1 MAIQTTTLNQQGG
14 NNPLELILKPFRFTA
29 NSSISELFIGN
40 SNVRQCYILE
50 RPYRGRNLRDDRSTT
65 GVNESEAILPGRY
78 ELTLTWSPAFKQLML
93 LVVNVPG
100 RDGIR
105 IHIANKPSELLGCLA
120 PGTGVGVDSV
130 TGSTDA
136 LANLLGRIVP
146 EMLKGRSVFLNV
158 IRP

>member
-1 MAIQTTTLNQQGG
+1 
-14 NNPLELILKPFRFTA
+14 
-29 NSSISELFIGN
+29 
-40 SNVRQCYILE
+40 
-50 RPYRGRNLRDDRSTT
+50 
-65 GVNESEAILPGRY
+65 VNESEAILPGRY

-120 PGTGVGVDSV
+120 PGTGAGVDSV